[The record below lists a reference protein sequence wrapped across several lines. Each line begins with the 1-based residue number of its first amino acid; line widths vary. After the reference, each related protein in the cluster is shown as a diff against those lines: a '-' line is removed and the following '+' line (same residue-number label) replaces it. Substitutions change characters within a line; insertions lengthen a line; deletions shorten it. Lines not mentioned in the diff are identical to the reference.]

1 MDLDAAD
8 SQVTLVI
15 RAPNQKYDDQTI
27 SCFLNWTVEK
37 LKKHISSVYPSK
49 PQMGFGQQNLCR
61 EQRLVYSGR
70 LLQDHQQL
78 RDILREQDEYHMLHL
93 VCAPRSPPSPP
104 VDHWDL
110 SSSPLTSDPSSV
122 NAGTHGPSPSVSVSY
137 QDAPSLSVTGSSD
150 GLRHR
155 GGSTQIPGLTPDPTD
170 AVQWPQ
176 GMPLS
181 ALTVPPAGLPAH
193 PMYSPMQMLWWQQM
207 YARHYYM
214 QYQAAM
220 AASQASTVDPRPS
233 LSPRPAAVPAPPNEP
248 AAPMGPNPAPNPV
261 PEERPANQNLQMN
274 AQGGAMLNEDEL
286 NRDWLDW
293 LYTVSR
299 AAILLSIVYFYSSFG
314 RFVMVI
320 GAMLLIYLH
329 QAGWFPFRAELQ
341 NPAAAEGPQDEAAR
355 NNDMQEMERI
365 MDDGIEE
372 DDGESGEEGP
382 EDAAPARPGF
392 LTATWSFISTFF
404 TSLVPEGPARPA
416 N

>member
-1 MDLDAAD
+1 MELDAAD
-8 SQVTLVI
+8 GPVTLVI

-27 SCFLNWTVEK
+27 YCFLSWTVEK
-37 LKKHISSVYPSK
+37 LKKHISNVYPSK
-49 PQMGFGQQNLCR
+49 PLSK

-78 RDILREQDEYHMLHL
+78 REVLRTQEEYHMVHL
-93 VCAPRSPPSPP
+93 VCAPRNPPTTPADGS
-104 VDHWDL
+104 DL
-110 SSSPLTSDPSSV
+110 GSATSTSEPSAT
-122 NAGTHGPSPSVSVSY
+122 NAETVGPSPSVTVSY
-137 QDAPSLSVTGSSD
+137 QDVPGPPVTGSAD

-155 GGSTQIPGLTPDPTD
+155 GGSGHAGGLTPDPTG

-176 GMPLS
+176 GMPFS
-181 ALTVPPAGLPAH
+181 ALAAPPAGLPAH
-193 PMYSPMQMLWWQQM
+193 PVYTPMQMLWWQQM
-207 YARHYYM
+207 YARQYYM
-214 QYQAAM
+214 QYQAAI
-220 AASQASTVDPRPS
+220 AASQASAEPPPPPP
-233 LSPRPAAVPAPPNEP
+233 SPRPIAVPAPPNEP

-320 GAMLLIYLH
+320 GAMLLVYLH

-341 NPAAAEGPQDEAAR
+341 NPVPADGPQDEAER
-355 NNDMQEMERI
+355 NNDIQEMERI
-365 MDDGIEE
+365 MDEGMEE
-372 DDGESGEEGP
+372 DEGESGEEGP
-382 EDAAPARPGF
+382 EDVAPPRPGF
-392 LTATWSFISTFF
+392 LAATWSFISTFL
-404 TSLVPEGPARPA
+404 TSLVPEGPPRAA